1 MNPHFGLTNTP
12 RISASIVCLIIEH
25 TFFLKG
31 EHCWVKEFKK
41 QERRCDKVLALEV

>member
-25 TFFLKG
+25 TFFKG
-31 EHCWVKEFKK
+31 NTVG
-41 QERRCDKVLALEV
+41 KVIQKNKRGVVIKC